1 MTHVLEL
8 IFTRPKT
15 LTLSLCSAALL
26 SLSACGGGGSSGGA
40 TIAPPPTGTTIS
52 KAFKTE
58 QSTQQ
63 FLTRASF
70 GPTQSGIDSLMG
82 TEVSTWLV
90 AEFNKPTAP
99 ILPTLITEKAALPE
113 DERIALRRITDLYL
127 DNAIAGDDQLRQ
139 RMTLALSEIVV
150 VSSGGFNSFPLGMAY
165 YVDTLSENA
174 FGNYE
179 DLLKD
184 ISYSPAMGLWLTYIQ
199 NEKGDADT
207 GRVPDENYAREIL
220 QLFSIGLIELNM
232 DGTPKL
238 DSAGNEVETFDN
250 DDITGLAKVFTGM
263 SVDNG
268 RFYNVYRDRENWYQ
282 PMVFYPEHHSELE
295 KTFLGTTIPANTSGP
310 ESFDLALKQIFD
322 HPNLAPFVSKQL
334 IQRFVTSNP
343 SPAYIGRV
351 ASAFEIGRY
360 VLPNGNRVGTGRRG
374 DLRAT
379 IAAVLTDAQALQDPA
394 SKPADFGKVREP
406 LIRVI
411 NWARAFNE
419 TTPDTANEYYLSDR
433 NTALRQTAFRAP
445 SVFNFFRPGYI
456 AAGMA
461 TGDAGLVAPELQIV
475 NESSAIEYVNFINR
489 FIYDTSPTYDD
500 DDEAGVNADY
510 TAQLA
515 IADNAQA
522 LMDNLD
528 LLLTG
533 NELNSE
539 AKTKMVALLETMAV
553 NTGTDTE
560 DDDRLSRV
568 HVAIS
573 MVMTSPGYLVQR

>member
-1 MTHVLEL
+1 
-8 IFTRPKT
+8 
-15 LTLSLCSAALL
+15 
-26 SLSACGGGGSSGGA
+26 
-40 TIAPPPTGTTIS
+40 
-52 KAFKTE
+52 
-58 QSTQQ
+58 
-63 FLTRASF
+63 
-70 GPTQSGIDSLMG
+70 
-82 TEVSTWLV
+82 
-90 AEFNKPTAP
+90 
-99 ILPTLITEKAALPE
+99 
-113 DERIALRRITDLYL
+113 
-127 DNAIAGDDQLRQ
+127 
-139 RMTLALSEIVV
+139 
-150 VSSGGFNSFPLGMAY
+150 MA
-165 YVDTLSENA
+165 
-174 FGNYE
+174 
-179 DLLKD
+179 
-184 ISYSPAMGLWLTYIQ
+184 
-199 NEKGDADT
+199 
-207 GRVPDENYAREIL
+207 
-220 QLFSIGLIELNM
+220 QLFRPI
-232 DGTPKL
+232 
-238 DSAGNEVETFDN
+238 
-250 DDITGLAKVFTGM
+250 
-263 SVDNG
+263 
-268 RFYNVYRDRENWYQ
+268 
-282 PMVFYPEHHSELE
+282 
-295 KTFLGTTIPANTSGP
+295 TSGP

-573 MVMTSPGYLVQR
+573 MVMDFARIFSAKIGKIMTNRRDFLKGSASTGALSFLGGASLLSALGQNANAAQVSGYKALVCLFFLGGQDGHDTVLPYDQTSYDAFAAARPGLLAEYAAQVGGSTRTRDKLLALSPSNSADFFRTGICPAARPIPA